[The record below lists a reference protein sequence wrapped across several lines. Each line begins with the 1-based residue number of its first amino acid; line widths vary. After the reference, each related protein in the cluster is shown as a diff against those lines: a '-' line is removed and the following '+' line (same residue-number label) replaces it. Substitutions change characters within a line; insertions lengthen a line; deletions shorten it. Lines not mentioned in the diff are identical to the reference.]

1 MPRTPLS
8 VSSVFRSTRVHLAC
22 LSGVAALLA
31 ATGAASPALAEAQVQ
46 AQGDNFPPFEKAI
59 EGLTKVN
66 SNADGS
72 GGYWDL
78 YEDRKTGRMLAVL
91 PKNYEGKLMMISCT
105 VSGGDSQAGVMGP
118 TIFAQWERIGDKLAL
133 VAPNLSVRTD
143 GDQQAKDSI
152 DQLFTGRVIL
162 SAPIVSMAPGDRP
175 VIDFGTIAT
184 RQTSSFFGSAV
195 YGSYGPSLYAIDSSL
210 AKITKSKAFPENV
223 LVEYQAPRRDGR
235 IVRLTYG
242 IQTLEGSK
250 GFQPRKADARVGYFY
265 SSHSDFAKPA
275 NEDVT
280 ERYINRWNLE
290 KADPSMRLSPPK
302 QPIVWYVEHTTPIKF
317 RRYVRDGIAMWNK
330 AFEAVGIVGAIEVY
344 QQDSASGAHMD
355 KDPEDARYNFF
366 RWNASDQGYAI
377 GPSRANPLTG
387 EILDADVVWHQGLT
401 RAVRGMYTNFSDDIT
416 EQSFS
421 PEALAFFS
429 EHPGWDP
436 RVLLAEPARRAQILS
451 QRALETEKATETQ
464 LGTAENPWT
473 TWAADHANTSCK
485 IGNMLSLDMSLAD
498 AALTLGVLDAGD
510 SDLLE
515 GLPEEYLGAMI
526 RYISAHEVG
535 HCLGLQ
541 HNMAASTIR
550 TNAEINSEDFEGP
563 TIGSVMDYVAANINA
578 GPLTGTDLGN
588 AQGAFAT
595 PEVGP
600 YDMWAIAFGYGPAD
614 KVDEVLAQSAQ
625 PDHLYIAQTAMS
637 VGSDP
642 RNMTWDM
649 GKDNLAF
656 AEGRL
661 ALIRKIRERMLTDI
675 VDEGES
681 WAVARRRYNT
691 TLGSQ
696 VQAMSIAAP
705 YIGGSYSSNS
715 FKGDTDAT
723 TPISDVPADE
733 QRRALNLI
741 MDCAFEDSAFGLT
754 PELVRHMGK
763 EYWWDDAGISELMAD
778 PSYTVHNLVAGVQ
791 GTGLSFIM
799 NPTRLRRVYDNEF
812 RAEGGDTLT
821 LAEVVRTVT
830 DRVWSELSEKQ
841 PAISSFRRSLQREHI
856 ERLTTLTLL
865 RSSDPTLRTISTL
878 AAAELRRIDDMAE
891 KISSDDAY
899 VAAHLSDA
907 RTRIARALDAAY
919 VVGK

>member
-1 MPRTPLS
+1 MPSRSAQS
-8 VSSVFRSTRVHLAC
+8 VPSCARFIAC
-22 LSGVAALLA
+22 LAACIAGVAGLPAPA
-31 ATGAASPALAEAQVQ
+31 AASTALQTQ
-46 AQGDNFPPFEKAI
+46 ADEFPPFAKVT
-59 EGLTKVN
+59 EGLTKVS

-72 GGYWDL
+72 SGYWDL
-78 YEDRKTGRMLAVL
+78 YEDRKKGRMLAVL
-91 PKNYEGKLMMISCT
+91 PKKYEGKLMMISCT
-105 VSGGDSQAGVMGP
+105 VSGGDSAAGVMGP
-118 TIFAQWERIGDKLAL
+118 TIFAQWQRIGNKLAL
-133 VAPNLSVRTD
+133 VAPNLGVRTD
-143 GDQQAKDSI
+143 GDQQAKDSM
-152 DQLFTGRVIL
+152 DQLFTGRVVLSTPIL
-162 SAPIVSMAPGDRP
+162 SMAPGNRP
-175 VIDFGTIAT
+175 VIDFGSIAT
-184 RQTSSFFGSAV
+184 GQTAAFFSSSGAAW
-195 YGSYGPSLYAIDSSL
+195 YGPFPYAIDGSL
-210 AKITKSKAFPENV
+210 SEITKSKAFPENV
-223 LVEYQAPRRDGR
+223 LVEYQAPRRGDGR
-235 IVRLTYG
+235 IIRVTYDVR
-242 IQTLEGSK
+242 TLEGTK
-250 GFQPRKADARVGYFY
+250 GFKPRAADARVGYFY
-265 SSHSDFAKPA
+265 SSHSDYAKPA

-280 ERYINRWNLE
+280 ERYINRWNVE
-290 KADPSMRLSPPK
+290 KADPSLTMSPPK
-302 QPIVWYVEHTTPIKF
+302 QPIVWYVEHTTPVRF
-317 RRYVRDGIAMWNK
+317 RRYVREGIAMWNK
-330 AFEAVGIVGAIEVY
+330 AFEAIGIVGAVEVY

-421 PEALAFFS
+421 AETLAFFA
-429 EHPGWDP
+429 EHPTWDP
-436 RVLLAEPARRAQILS
+436 RVLLAEPARRAQILH
-451 QRALETEKATETQ
+451 QRALETKQAAETE
-464 LGTAENPWT
+464 LGTEENPWS
-473 TWAADHANTSCK
+473 TWAADHANNACT
-485 IGNMLSLDMSLAD
+485 IGNMLSIDMSLAD
-498 AALTLGVLDAGD
+498 AALTLGIIDTGD
-510 SDLLE
+510 DDLLE

-550 TNAEINSEDFEGP
+550 SNAEINSEDFDGP
-563 TIGSVMDYVAANINA
+563 TIGSVMDYVAANIST
-578 GPLTGTDLGN
+578 GPLTGTDIGE
-588 AQGAFAT
+588 AQGAFAS

-614 KVDEVLAQSAQ
+614 EVEEVLARSAE

-661 ALIRKIRERMLTDI
+661 ALIEKIRERMLTDI

-705 YIGGSYSSNS
+705 YIGGSYTSNS
-715 FKGDTDAT
+715 FKGDANAPD
-723 TPISDVPADE
+723 PVSDVPADE

-741 MDCAFEDSAFGLT
+741 MDCAFEDDAFGLT

-763 EYWWDDAGISELMAD
+763 EYWWDNAGLRELMAD

-812 RAEGGDTLT
+812 RAEGDSLS
-821 LAEVVRTVT
+821 LIEVVRTVT
-830 DRVWSELSEKQ
+830 DRVWRELGEDDV
-841 PAISSFRRSLQREHI
+841 AISSFRRSLQREHI
-856 ERLTTLTLL
+856 ERLSTLALL
-865 RSSDPTLRTISTL
+865 RSGDPTLRTISTL
-878 AAAELRRIDDMAE
+878 ARHELGRIHEMAE
-891 KISSDDAY
+891 DANADDAY
-899 VAAHLSDA
+899 VEAHLADTS
-907 RTRIARALDAAY
+907 TRIKRVLDAAY
-919 VVGK
+919 VVGR

>member
-1 MPRTPLS
+1 MTSRPIRS
-8 VSSVFRSTRVHLAC
+8 VSGSSRFAAC
-22 LSGVAALLA
+22 LLAGLA
-31 ATGAASPALAEAQVQ
+31 ASATAPSVAHAESIALTQSQ
-46 AQGDNFPPFEKAI
+46 ADEFPPFDKVTS
-59 EGLTKVN
+59 GLTKV
-66 SNADGS
+66 STNADGS
-72 GGYWDL
+72 AGYWDL

-91 PKNYEGKLMMISCT
+91 PKRYEGNLMMISCT

-118 TIFAQWERIGDKLAL
+118 TLFAQWERIGNKLAL

-152 DQLFTGRVIL
+152 EQLFTGRVIL
-162 SAPIVSMAPGDRP
+162 SVPILSMAPGSRP
-175 VIDFGTIAT
+175 VIDFGSIAT
-184 RQTSSFFGSAV
+184 GQTSRFFGSAAF
-195 YGSYGPSLYAIDSSL
+195 GSYGPSLYAIDASL

-235 IVRLTYG
+235 IVRLTYD
-242 IQTLEGSK
+242 IATLEGSK
-250 GFQPRKADARVGYFY
+250 GFKPRAADPRVGYFY
-265 SSHSDFAKPA
+265 SSHRDYAKPA

-280 ERYINRWNLE
+280 ERYINRWNVE
-290 KADPSMRLSPPK
+290 KADPSLNMSPPK
-302 QPIVWYVEHTTPIKF
+302 QPIVWYIEHTTPVRF
-317 RRYVRDGIAMWNK
+317 RRYVREGIEMWNQ
-330 AFEAVGIVGAIEVY
+330 AFEAIGIVGAVEVY
-344 QQDSASGAHMD
+344 QQDSRSGAHMD

-421 PEALAFFS
+421 PETLAFFA
-429 EHPGWDP
+429 EHPEWDP
-436 RVLLAEPARRAQILS
+436 RVLLAEPARRAQILH
-451 QRALETEKATETQ
+451 QRAMETEQASETE
-464 LGTAENPWT
+464 LGTEENPWS
-473 TWAADHANTSCK
+473 TWAANHANNACT
-485 IGNMLSLDMSLAD
+485 IGNMLSIDMSLAD
-498 AALTLGVLDAGD
+498 AALTLGVIDAGD
-510 SDLLE
+510 DDLLE

-550 TNAEINSEDFEGP
+550 SNAEINSEDYDGA

-578 GPLTGTDLGN
+578 GPLTGSELGD
-588 AQGAFAT
+588 AQGAFAS

-614 KVDEVLAQSAQ
+614 KVDEVLAQSAE

-661 ALIRKIRERMLTDI
+661 ALIEKIRERMLTDI

-681 WAVARRRYNT
+681 WAIARRRYNT

-696 VQAMSIAAP
+696 IQAMSIAAP
-705 YIGGSYSSNS
+705 YIGGSYTSNS
-715 FKGDTDAT
+715 FKGDANAPD
-723 TPISDVPADE
+723 PVSDVPADE

-741 MDCAFEDSAFGLT
+741 MDCAFEDDAFGLT

-763 EYWWDDAGISELMAD
+763 EYWWDSAGLSELMAD

-812 RAEGGDTLT
+812 RAEGDSLT
-821 LAEVVRTVT
+821 LVEVLRTVS
-830 DRVWSELSEKQ
+830 DRVWRELGEDDV
-841 PAISSFRRSLQREHI
+841 AISSFRRSLQREHI
-856 ERLTTLTLL
+856 ERLSTLALL
-865 RSSDPTLRTISTL
+865 RSGDPTLRTISTL
-878 AAAELRRIDDMAE
+878 ARQELSRIQEMAE
-891 KISSDDAY
+891 DANADDAY
-899 VAAHLSDA
+899 VEAHLADA
-907 RTRIARALDAAY
+907 TTRIERVLEAAY
-919 VVGK
+919 VVGR